1 MTKLFGT
8 DGVRGIANTVLSPEL
23 AFKLGRVGGHILT
36 KDHKGKSENNFIII
50 GRDTRQSGDMLN
62 ASLSAG
68 ICSIGVDVWDL
79 GIAPT
84 PVVAWLVKKYN
95 ALAGAVISASHNP
108 AKDNGIKFFNNEGN
122 KLADELESDIE
133 DLIESLVDNLPRPT
147 GGDLGIILNKA
158 DIITSYIEFIE
169 NIPKHKYSDIKI
181 GLDTANGANSF
192 LAPIVYNSLEIDY
205 KIINNNP
212 DGKNIN
218 FNCGSTHLDSLKK
231 LVADNNLDMGIAFD
245 GDADRLLAV
254 DSLGRVI
261 DGDEIMMICSKYLD
275 QFKNNDTIVATVMSN
290 IGFELEMK
298 KAGKKFIR
306 AKVGDRYV
314 SEQLY
319 STNAK
324 LGGEQSGHIIMLD
337 YNTTGDGLLTSLMLM
352 EAVISSGK
360 SLNELKDEI
369 VLFPQVLIN
378 VQVKTKDH
386 LDDNYVINSAIKRAE
401 EHLGETGRILV
412 RPSGTEPLVRVMVEG
427 SDMKIITEH
436 ANEIADAIKKEL
448 YLSI

>member
-1 MTKLFGT
+1 MKRLFGT
-8 DGVRGIANTVLSPEL
+8 DGVRGIANTILSPEL

-36 KDHKGKSENNFIII
+36 KDHKGKTENNFIIV

-79 GIAPT
+79 GVAPT

-95 ALAGAVISASHNP
+95 ALAGVVISASHNP
-108 AKDNGIKFFNNEGN
+108 AKDNGIKFFNNQGN
-122 KLADELESDIE
+122 KLADELESEIE
-133 DLIESLVDNLPRPT
+133 NVIESLVDSLPRPT
-147 GGDLGIILNKA
+147 GGDLGVILNKS
-158 DIITSYIEFIE
+158 DIISSYIKHIE
-169 NIPKHKYSDIKI
+169 NVPKNKFSNLKI

-192 LAPIVYNSLEIDY
+192 LAPSVYDNLEIDY
-205 KIINNNP
+205 KIINNTP

-218 FNCGSTHLDSLKK
+218 FHCGSTHLESLKK
-231 LVADNNLDMGIAFD
+231 LVTENNLDIGIAFD

-254 DSLGRVI
+254 DETGRVV

-275 QFKNNDTIVATVMSN
+275 QFKDNDTIVATVMSN
-290 IGFELEMK
+290 IGFELAVK

-319 STNAK
+319 ASNAK

-352 EAVISSGK
+352 EAVIASGK
-360 SLNELKDEI
+360 SLKELKDEI
-369 VLFPQVLIN
+369 ELFPQVLLN
-378 VQVKTKDH
+378 VQVKTKDN
-386 LDDNYVINSAIKRAE
+386 LNDNYVINSAIKKVEAE
-401 EHLGETGRILV
+401 IGETGRVLV

-427 SDMKIITEH
+427 YDINLITEY

-448 YLSI
+448 YLSV